1 MWSLKRDGN
10 TFLIPTLRHPPRW
23 GVGPTDSGPWLYLS
37 RSPWRPQLPYP
48 LRPQPRN
55 WNPHRTSNLGHS
67 HIPSETKLDCSSR
80 ETTAAGGSR
89 QTVDV
94 PTCLNHPAADEATQN
109 SGPLASDF
117 CPGPLASDIS
127 FWQTTA
133 MTPPKPS
140 SFGWCWILVDR
151 LTPSTDCRSQ

>member
-1 MWSLKRDGN
+1 MLYEHKVIMWSLKRDGN

-109 SGPLASDF
+109 SG
-117 CPGPLASDIS
+117 IS
-127 FWQTTA
+127 AQDSWQVIF
-133 MTPPKPS
+133 PS
-140 SFGWCWILVDR
+140 DR
-151 LTPSTDCRSQ
+151 LQQWHLPSHQALADAGSWWTD